1 MLSSVKTSVGKRPRH
16 THHLSTGSLPLA
28 ATERRDSCCDREWTP
43 AATEKT
49 STRQAVTLK
58 GPSVSERK
66 RWRGAW
72 PARERDL
79 RGNLQDGKQ
88 RTPATQSAEPPARG
102 RRGVSLRM
110 RCMQPSAASTQT
122 MPARPPETKASPPPP
137 PATLRA
143 ECVPSAFRVFS
154 AQSPRISFLSQR
166 TPEPCLR
173 TSSGP
178 FGSRLSRTAPPH
190 PPPTPT
196 PHYAHPDLH
205 PHPSPPPAERK
216 IGTARGKGY
225 ASLAKNETELESL
238 GEHFYEER
246 LAADGWHLD
255 EISDDDELDFALPQV
270 RHAALAE
277 CFLPSPLSVPP
288 LTPLTLSLTRSPSPS
303 SFPPP

>member
-1 MLSSVKTSVGKRPRH
+1 MQTMLSSVKTSVGKRPRH

-122 MPARPPETKASPPPP
+122 MPARPPETKAPPPP
-137 PATLRA
+137 PSPRYTESRVRS
-143 ECVPSAFRVFS
+143 ECVPSVFRPEPEDFFFEPEDTRALPEDFIRAFRLSPFS
-154 AQSPRISFLSQR
+154 H
-166 TPEPCLR
+166 C
-173 TSSGP
+173 
-178 FGSRLSRTAPPH
+178 APP
-190 PPPTPT
+190 PST
-196 PHYAHPDLH
+196 H
-205 PHPSPPPAERK
+205 PHPTLRPPRPPP
-216 IGTARGKGY
+216 
-225 ASLAKNETELESL
+225 
-238 GEHFYEER
+238 
-246 LAADGWHLD
+246 
-255 EISDDDELDFALPQV
+255 
-270 RHAALAE
+270 
-277 CFLPSPLSVPP
+277 PP
-288 LTPLTLSLTRSPSPS
+288 LTPTRRAQDWHGKGQGVRVSREERD
-303 SFPPP
+303 